1 MTKTFDHVNSYIQGK
16 QHTIK
21 LPKSSTTTS
30 NDMQDLIHSDVFEPL
45 NPQLIYD
52 VNTFKHSLMIK
63 LGIPPFI
70 Y

>member
-1 MTKTFDHVNSYIQGK
+1 M
-16 QHTIK
+16 IK
-21 LPKSSTTTS
+21 FPKSSTTIS
-30 NDMQDLIHSDVFEPL
+30 NDMLDLIHNDICEPL